1 MNVPRKGQIAQPAQA
16 GTCFTQYGLVPETH
30 NHRQLYM
37 PPRLAPLLALDTWG
51 QSPYIQAGKEANA
64 RAVRSSATSSAA
76 SVQHLVAERGFS
88 ALGPPPLPASL
99 G

>member
-1 MNVPRKGQIAQPAQA
+1 MNGPRKGQIALPAQA
-16 GTCFTQYGLVPETH
+16 GTCLTQYGLVLETH
-30 NHRQLYM
+30 NPRQLYV

-64 RAVRSSATSSAA
+64 RAALSSATSSAA
-76 SVQHLVAERGFS
+76 SVQHLVAGQGSS
-88 ALGPPPLPASL
+88 ALGLPLAL